1 MLLYL
6 YPLWVV
12 EPTEEE
18 HWPAF
23 YSAGGRLK
31 PGIPRGVVGFWLLTF
46 GEACFEN
53 WGLVVPTTLIWPF
66 DVSLDNII
74 LDKLLLV
81 LPYDFYWFETP

>member
-31 PGIPRGVVGFWLLTF
+31 PGIPRGVVGFW
-46 GEACFEN
+46 
-53 WGLVVPTTLIWPF
+53 
-66 DVSLDNII
+66 
-74 LDKLLLV
+74 
-81 LPYDFYWFETP
+81 